1 MRKLNTQKEPNTIL
15 VAIMNNPKDFLIAKE
30 QGWYRIP
37 YGKETTPLIV
47 RDNTV
52 KTIAFYHTSKF
63 KKYKFTIQFMAEVQG
78 ISMVTRQEL
87 FPDELAS
94 STKINNSYYKLELG
108 SLLPLARP
116 IISKRHRR
124 VLFIPTTQTKFE
136 TTQQLQLPEIN
147 YLFNDSPLEDL
158 LYQKMLEHKIVAER
172 QFYVHKK
179 GQRWI
184 LDFAIHCKEK
194 DINVECDGFKYHYA
208 TMEQKEYDNI
218 RNNDLNS
225 EGWHVLRYNEKQ
237 LSYQIDATIK
247 EIKKTIKKCGDLK
260 YPIDGGI
267 DFTGVDPQ
275 LRLF

>member
-1 MRKLNTQKEPNTIL
+1 MRKLNTQKQANTVLI
-15 VAIMNNPKDFLIAKE
+15 AIMNNPKDFLIAKE

-37 YGKETTPLIV
+37 YGKQTTPLIV
-47 RDNTV
+47 RDGTV
-52 KTIAFYHTSKF
+52 KVIAFYHTSKF
-63 KKYKFTIQFMAEVQG
+63 KNYKFSIRFMAEVQA
-78 ISMVTRQEL
+78 ISVVSRQVL
-87 FPDELAS
+87 FPNESAS
-94 STKINNSYYKLELG
+94 STKASNEYYKLEIGPLM
-108 SLLPLARP
+108 PLAKP

-124 VLFIPTTQTKFE
+124 VLFIPTTKTKFE
-136 TTQQLQLPEIN
+136 TTQQLLLPEIN
-147 YLFNDSPLEDL
+147 YLYNDSPLEDL

-184 LDFAIHCKEK
+184 LDFAIHCRDK

-208 TMEQKEYDNI
+208 TIEQKEYDNI

-225 EGWHVLRYNEKQ
+225 EGWHVLRYNTKQ
-237 LSYQIDATIK
+237 LNDSMDTTIQ

-267 DFTGVDPQ
+267 NFSDGPQ